1 MCISVFLALE
11 SGDITIAQE
20 QHRIL
25 ATIYTNFSLQWA
37 TALRQIILLSS
48 STELE
53 SENQAEAA
61 ILPENEINTVQLMD
75 VSLKPVVL
83 DAPLQPMTSDE
94 PTLLLKEPIP
104 SSDALLLDEPIPS
117 SDALLLDEPIPSNDA
132 LLLNEP
138 ITLNEPIPSNLINT
152 NEISVASIQLSAIPI
167 QTPEPIPIEN
177 TANQPLE
184 ENQAN
189 STGSSKPKPGRFGRI
204 LHL

>member
-1 MCISVFLALE
+1 MCVFLYLFSALE
-11 SGDITIAQE
+11 SGDITLAQE

-37 TALRQIILLSS
+37 TALRQIILLNS

-61 ILPENEINTVQLMD
+61 ILPENEMNTVQLMD
-75 VSLKPVVL
+75 VSLKPIVL
-83 DAPLQPMTSDE
+83 DAPIQPMTSDE
-94 PTLLLKEPIP
+94 P
-104 SSDALLLDEPIPS
+104 ALLLDEPIPS
-117 SDALLLDEPIPSNDA
+117 SDALLLDEPIP
-132 LLLNEP
+132 
-138 ITLNEPIPSNLINT
+138 LNEPIPSSDLINT